1 MTESEIEATLNALVE
16 NNKRWSAPLPVSFM
30 GVPLTLDLEY
40 LDGPLEKLLPLARR
54 VLSELEDLLPLA
66 EAEFRVYHE
75 ELDPEALAH
84 PVSPKVWID
93 EDAIIEDGPNRWA
106 ITVECGGR
114 VGYGTHLEFDGGE
127 LLEIWSGD

>member
-1 MTESEIEATLNALVE
+1 MTDIEIATVLDALVE
-16 NNKRWSAPLPVSFM
+16 NDKRWSAMLPVTFM
-30 GVPLTLDLEY
+30 GQPLRLAVEY
-40 LDGPLEKLLPLARR
+40 IDGPLENFLPLTRR
-54 VLSELEDLLPLA
+54 VLGELEDLLPLA
-66 EAEFRVYHE
+66 EAEFKAYHE
-75 ELDPEALAH
+75 ELDPEALTH